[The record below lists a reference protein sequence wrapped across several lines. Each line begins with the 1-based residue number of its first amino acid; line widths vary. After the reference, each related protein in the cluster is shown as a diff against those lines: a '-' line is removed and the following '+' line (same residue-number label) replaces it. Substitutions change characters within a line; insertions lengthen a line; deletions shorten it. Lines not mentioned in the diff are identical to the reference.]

1 MAPEKPRLVFPRGGQ
16 LFKRGRRGRGKA
28 EKSRGERNG
37 TKRGERRN
45 ESVAVG
51 SEPRGEGRPEGK
63 TRSFLTGSEEPEG
76 ATGEEEKIGSSLCV
90 RERERDK
97 KRKGREKRREKKEKR
112 EKRREKEE
120 KKEKKKKEHTP
131 PPAGLDE
138 THACDPMA
146 FHTAILSVPLSPRFP
161 SHLLIPAE
169 SFWCFFLSLCSA
181 LNDVIY

>member
-76 ATGEEEKIGSSLCV
+76 TTGEEEKIGSSLCV

-97 KRKGREKRREKKEKR
+97 KEEGEREKKRKK
-112 EKRREKEE
+112 KRRGKKEE
-120 KKEKKKKEHTP
+120 KKKRKRRKRKRSTHHHPLGWTRRMRAIP
-131 PPAGLDE
+131 WRSIRLSYPSLFPLD
-138 THACDPMA
+138 
-146 FHTAILSVPLSPRFP
+146 
-161 SHLLIPAE
+161 
-169 SFWCFFLSLCSA
+169 FLP
-181 LNDVIY
+181 IY